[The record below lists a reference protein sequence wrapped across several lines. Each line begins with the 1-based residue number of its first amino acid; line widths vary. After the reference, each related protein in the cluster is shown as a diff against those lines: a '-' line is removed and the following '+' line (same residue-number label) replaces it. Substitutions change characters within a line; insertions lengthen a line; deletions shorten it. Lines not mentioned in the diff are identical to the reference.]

1 MVRRLRVRV
10 CRAFTLIELLLVI
23 VVIAVLAALLLPA
36 LSAAKKRA
44 LRSSMRVGGSG
55 QEYYPHQEN
64 IKLAPNPSPQRTL
77 AIVKSFTA
85 TVSLKPGLSVGT
97 AEPESI
103 YTAQLAAKFQAF
115 NPAKGGECEV
125 LLPLPPQIISLA
137 DLEVTANSQP
147 SESVEIRGD
156 KLSWFGK
163 LPGEPTPMTIAYSAV
178 GKGLYNLQTP
188 PCGILDT
195 FHIDLTAVGSDVRML
210 ELSLQPTKYV
220 RGAGQTVYTW
230 DYKRLLFGRPIALDV
245 LGIAPIDRLGELT
258 WLGPASVVVFG
269 LLLGLIARAYRIE
282 NIDRW
287 MLLLII
293 GTFTGAYPLMY
304 FAQEFIPLRAAIVL
318 SSGIVLVIVAIRS
331 MTIMSVGLA
340 LFGTVIPA
348 AAILALTLVA
358 AIHPRLQGILIT
370 AAALAFFIVV
380 MVLIPRLKMNREA
393 LGAKL
398 STLPSPAPA
407 ESSAGPAKASSTNNL
422 IRLPSMVQ
430 SGAWKRPAKMRCE
443 NGSDSYRLGST
454 NVHCV
459 CGREPKQRFWAG
471 AVCGPWRAR
480 PDWPSTRCG
489 AVLPN

>member
-1 MVRRLRVRV
+1 MVRKLRVRGY
-10 CRAFTLIELLLVI
+10 RAFTLIELLLVI

-44 LRSSMRVGGSG
+44 LRSSMKASGSG

-64 IKLAPNPSPQRTL
+64 IKSAPSFSPQRTL

-318 SSGIVLVIVAIRS
+318 SSGTVLVIVAIRS
-331 MTIMSVGLA
+331 ITIMSVGLA

-358 AIHPRLQGILIT
+358 AIHPRLQGIVIT

-380 MVLIPRLKMNREA
+380 MVLIPRLKMTREA
-393 LGAKL
+393 LGAKR
-398 STLPSPAPA
+398 STPPSPAPA
-407 ESSAGPAKASSTNNL
+407 EPPAGPAK
-422 IRLPSMVQ
+422 
-430 SGAWKRPAKMRCE
+430 
-443 NGSDSYRLGST
+443 
-454 NVHCV
+454 
-459 CGREPKQRFWAG
+459 
-471 AVCGPWRAR
+471 
-480 PDWPSTRCG
+480 
-489 AVLPN
+489 